1 MKRAYRSVLPVMMA
15 LAVLATAPFSPSIG
29 EEYPL
34 RTNVDAIELSVKK
47 QTTLGLYVTAKEAAA
62 ALRTH
67 RDILLIDVRTRAEAM
82 FVGIADPAVRN
93 IPFTVLGFYNFNPKK
108 HAYKLLPNPQ
118 FADAVG
124 ALLKE
129 RNLEQDTIL
138 ILTCRSG
145 GRSAR
150 AANALAKLG
159 YENVYSM
166 IDGFEGDKDKDGKRT
181 VNGWK
186 NSGLPW
192 SYKLKPD
199 QIYRSPGS

>member
-1 MKRAYRSVLPVMMA
+1 MKRAYRLALPVFMA
-15 LAVLATAPFSPSIG
+15 LAVLATTPFPSIS

-34 RTNVDAIELSVKK
+34 RTNIDTIELSVKK

-62 ALRTH
+62 ALKTH
-67 RDILLIDVRTRAEAM
+67 PDIPLIDVRTRAEVM
-82 FVGIADPAVRN
+82 FVGIPDPAVRN
-93 IPFTVLGFYNFNPKK
+93 IPFTELGPYNFNPKK
-108 HAYKLLPNPQ
+108 HSYKLVPNPD
-118 FADAVG
+118 FANAVE

-129 RNLEQDTIL
+129 KKLGQETIL
-138 ILTCRSG
+138 ILNCRSG

-150 AANALAKLG
+150 AVNALAKLG

-166 IDGFEGDKDKDGKRT
+166 VDGFEGDKDKDGKRT

-192 SYKLKPD
+192 SYKLKAE

>member
-1 MKRAYRSVLPVMMA
+1 MKRAYRLTLPVMMA
-15 LAVLATAPFSPSIG
+15 MAVLATAPSPSTS

-34 RTNVDAIELSVKK
+34 RSKIDTIELSVKK

-62 ALRTH
+62 ALKTH
-67 RDILLIDVRTRAEAM
+67 PDILLIDVRTRAEVM
-82 FVGIADPAVRN
+82 FVGIPDAAVRN
-93 IPFTVLGFYNFNPKK
+93 IPFKQLGPYNFNPKK
-108 HAYKLLPNPQ
+108 NAYKLVPNLE
-118 FADAVG
+118 FAGAVK
-124 ALLKE
+124 ALLDEK
-129 RNLEQDTIL
+129 NLGQDTIM

-150 AANALAKLG
+150 AVNALAKLG

-192 SYKLKPD
+192 SYKLKPE